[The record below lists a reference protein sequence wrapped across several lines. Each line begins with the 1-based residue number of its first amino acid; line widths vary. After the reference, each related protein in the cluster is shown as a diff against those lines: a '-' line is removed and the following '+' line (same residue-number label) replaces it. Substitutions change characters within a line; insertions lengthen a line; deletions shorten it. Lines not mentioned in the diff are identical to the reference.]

1 MRVDARQKLIEYI
14 DEKKVIAIIRGAG
27 VDTCLKVTQ
36 ALYDGGIRL
45 VEVTFNNANPASFP
59 ETEQAITA
67 IKAAFEGRMYVG
79 AGTVTSPE
87 LVDRA
92 WKAGAE
98 FIISPDVNPEVI
110 RRTLELG
117 LISIPGGCSPTEIVT
132 AHNLGADY
140 VKLFPAG
147 NFGASYLKAIRA
159 PINHVK
165 LMVVGGI
172 GEENLKSFLDAG
184 AVGAGIGGSLV
195 SKEHIQAGRFD
206 LLTQAAQRVVAIAS
220 GEGG

>member
-1 MRVDARQKLIEYI
+1 MCEDTRQKLVLYI
-14 DEKKVIAIIRGAG
+14 DEKKIIAIIRGAD

-59 ETEQAITA
+59 ETEQAIAA
-67 IKAAFEGRMYVG
+67 IKARFLGRMHVG
-79 AGTVTSPE
+79 AGTVTSVE
-87 LVDRA
+87 ILERA
-92 WKAGAE
+92 CAAGAE

-110 RRTLELG
+110 RRTRELG
-117 LISIPGGCSPTEIVT
+117 LVSIPGAISPTEIVA

-147 NFGASYLKAIRA
+147 NFGAGYLKAIRA

-165 LMVVGGI
+165 MMVVGGV
-172 GEENLKSFLDAG
+172 GEENLKEFLDAG

-195 SKEHIQAGRFD
+195 NKKHIQESRFD
-206 LLTQAAQRVVAIAS
+206 LLTQAAERVVAIAS
-220 GEGG
+220 GQGG